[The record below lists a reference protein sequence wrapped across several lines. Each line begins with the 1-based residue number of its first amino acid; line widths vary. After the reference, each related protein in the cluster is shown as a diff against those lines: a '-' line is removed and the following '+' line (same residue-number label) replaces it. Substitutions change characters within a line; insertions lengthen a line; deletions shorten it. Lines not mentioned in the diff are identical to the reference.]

1 MRRKWLFTP
10 VFYPGEFYGK
20 KSLASYSPW
29 GPKELDKTEK
39 LTHFKLKDSQ
49 GEVGDKCS
57 KDTDTLNKTEI

>member
-1 MRRKWLFTP
+1 MS
-10 VFYPGEFYGK
+10 GK
-20 KSLASYSPW
+20 FHGQRSLAGYNPW